1 MLMERWIQFLTR
13 QGVTMRAVVVFE
25 SMFGSTRQI
34 AEAIA
39 DGLSHSAA
47 VRTVRAPHADPSVCE
62 GVDLVVVGGPTQAW
76 SMSRPSTRRGAP
88 LHVSDPGSDLVLEPG
103 ADWGPGVREWIASL
117 EKVSAMAA
125 AFDTRI
131 SSPVPLTG
139 RASKSIGRQLARHK
153 LTMIAPPESFL
164 VDKKSHLL
172 SGEVDRA
179 RAWGARLATHV
190 DHLGP
195 LNA

>member
-1 MLMERWIQFLTR
+1 MN
-13 QGVTMRAVVVFE
+13 AVVVYE

-39 DGLSHSAA
+39 DGLGHCGA
-47 VRTVRAPHADPSVCE
+47 VRTVRVLDAGPSECD

-88 LHVSDPGSDLVLEPG
+88 LHLSDPNNDLILEPG

-117 EKVSAMAA
+117 EQVVAKAA
-125 AFDTRI
+125 AFDTRL
-131 SSPVPLTG
+131 SSPVLLTG
-139 RASKSIGRQLARHK
+139 RASKSIGRQLVRHG
-153 LTMIAPPESFL
+153 LTMVTPPESFL

-172 SGEVDRA
+172 PGEVDRA
-179 RAWGARLATHV
+179 RAWGARLATAV
-190 DHLGP
+190 DHLVR
-195 LNA
+195 

>member
-1 MLMERWIQFLTR
+1 MK
-13 QGVTMRAVVVFE
+13 AVVVYE

-39 DGLSHSAA
+39 LGLGGSAA
-47 VRTVRAPHADPSVCE
+47 VRTVGVLDADPSVCK
-62 GVDLVVVGGPTQAW
+62 GADLLVVGGPTQAW

-88 LHVSDPGSDLVLEPG
+88 LHLNDPHNDLVLERG

-117 EKVSAMAA
+117 GKVNTKAA

-131 SSPVPLTG
+131 SSPVLLTG
-139 RASKSIGRQLARHK
+139 RASRSIGRALARHG
-153 LTMIAPPESFL
+153 LTMVAAPESFL

-172 SGEVDRA
+172 PGELDRA
-179 RAWGARLATHV
+179 QAWGVRLATQA
-190 DHLGP
+190 DRQGSLK
-195 LNA
+195 A

>member
-1 MLMERWIQFLTR
+1 
-13 QGVTMRAVVVFE
+13 MRVLVVYE

-39 DGLSHSAA
+39 EGLSHSAA
-47 VRTVRAPHADPSVCE
+47 VRTMRVLDADPSVCE
-62 GVDLVVVGGPTQAW
+62 RVDLVVVGGPTQAW
-76 SMSRPSTRRGAP
+76 GMSRPSTRRGSP
-88 LHVSDPGSDLVLEPG
+88 LHVSDPGNDLVLEPG

-117 EKVSAMAA
+117 ERVVAMAA

-131 SSPVPLTG
+131 SSPVLLTG
-139 RASKSIGRQLARHK
+139 RASKSIGRQLTRHG
-153 LTMIAPPESFL
+153 LTMVAPPESFL

-172 SGEVDRA
+172 PGEVDRA
-179 RAWGARLATHV
+179 RAWGARLATQV